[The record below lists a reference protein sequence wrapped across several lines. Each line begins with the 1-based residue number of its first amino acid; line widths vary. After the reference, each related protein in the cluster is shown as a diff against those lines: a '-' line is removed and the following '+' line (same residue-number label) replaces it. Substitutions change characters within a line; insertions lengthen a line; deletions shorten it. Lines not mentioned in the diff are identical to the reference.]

1 MQSSPLK
8 RRSVSGASE
17 VIGVKTIYD
26 GDTAIPAKH
35 INCYLMDAPDAVV
48 ESRSQPICD
57 VPPMVYGNKPT
68 DGGHLLLT
76 PEEKDALLAAM
87 TCF

>member
-1 MQSSPLK
+1 
-8 RRSVSGASE
+8 
-17 VIGVKTIYD
+17 
-26 GDTAIPAKH
+26 
-35 INCYLMDAPDAVV
+35 MDAPDAVV